1 MAIESGAI
9 SPLSASST
17 STLNEKHEEALVD
30 KLAPHSSVSPST
42 PPNVSLV
49 TSASTIIESLASRHS
64 SSVFIYD
71 TAKQAGVGHLTKVWS
86 SRHNA
91 SHVVEMQ
98 SRPGS
103 GLIIAGRLGQSS
115 STHAG
120 KGGILSAYTNP
131 EGLAQMI
138 PTLVSFPV
146 PTAAGRLVVQVPGVS
161 SIRPS
166 LQLTPS
172 LATVSSSLSIL
183 PDTFAVILSSTPKE
197 SVDLASVSYAASDK
211 HVIHIFDQYASA
223 RETRRIT
230 YPHLL
235 NGSDTLEKALATA
248 GYSHFDYA
256 GSATASIILVALA
269 GPLGSALGVLA
280 RHLPNVGVITVRVL
294 RPWSPEAFNKVVP
307 HSAKVIHVL
316 SDSLHEGSANALFED
331 VFGASLEREGHAP
344 SIHDHGIT
352 PTTLSELIH
361 SPAGLKK
368 FVSRI
373 AGTGAGVLSA
383 HLVPTTL
390 KKLLFVGT
398 PGVPLSTLPDVVA
411 HSFMT
416 HPSIE
421 ARLLTDYDAFSQAG
435 GMTVS
440 RLFLTSRDTPEVDEL
455 PANIILPFGGEK
467 DQGTTDFVAISD
479 DSLVKTHHVFK
490 ASRPHSFVLLF
501 SKWSTEE
508 VLANL
513 PTASLELIREKSL
526 CLYVLNSHATAAE
539 LLKPKAREAESRQA
553 MENVLAHLAFLRIY
567 VGTSCTLQSLEKVA
581 RGLFGEKVG
590 SVCIPEI
597 VAMLW
602 ENILQV
608 KVSPTPTAAE
618 ESCPGAQDVES
629 LKPLRSFEINCVEL
643 DSTRGAEN
651 DGQQFSAMGS
661 IQDAAK
667 HIVFKEAFGLPST
680 KPSEVDT
687 TDQHPSLRPD
697 LEDRTFLVKC
707 AVNRRLTPTTYDR
720 NVFHLEFDTA
730 GTGLKYEI
738 GEALGVHGWNDEAE
752 VKDFCRWYGL
762 DPDAIVSI
770 PVPASHRPT
779 SRNVPL
785 RHTRTVFQALQQQI
799 DIFGK
804 PPKSFYSSLA
814 EHAKTKPHQMALRF
828 IGAAEGAD
836 TLKKLTEVDT
846 VSFAEVLAMF
856 DSARPDFAALCD
868 LVGDIKPRHYS
879 IASAQSAV
887 GDRVDLL
894 VVTVDWVTPSGSP
907 RYGQCTRYLA
917 GLKVGQ
923 QVTVSIKP
931 SVMKL
936 PPDNMQ
942 PIVMAGLGTG
952 AAPFR
957 AFIQH
962 RAHLAAQ
969 KVPIGPLIYYFGS
982 RHRSQEY
989 LYGEELEAYIDGGII
1004 THAGFAFSRDQKKK
1018 IYIQHK
1024 MLEDGKML
1032 AEMLG
1037 ELEDASATN
1046 RKAKGVFYLCG
1057 PTWPVPDV
1065 YEALLGALGEYGGYS
1080 REAAAEHI
1088 ENLKEEERYVLE
1100 VY

>member
-1 MAIESGAI
+1 MAIETGAI
-9 SPLSASST
+9 SPRSASST
-17 STLNEKHEEALVD
+17 ST
-30 KLAPHSSVSPST
+30 
-42 PPNVSLV
+42 SLV
-49 TSASTIIESLASRHS
+49 TNASAIIESLASRHS
-64 SSVFIYD
+64 STVFIYD
-71 TAKQAGVGHLTKVWS
+71 TAKQYGIGHLTKVWS
-86 SRHNA
+86 QQAGSAHA
-91 SHVVEMQ
+91 SNVVEMQ
-98 SRPGS
+98 SRAGS
-103 GLIIAGRLGQSS
+103 GLIMAGRLGQSS

-131 EGLAQMI
+131 GGLAQMI

-146 PTAAGRLVVQVPGVS
+146 PTAAGRLVIQVPAIS

-166 LQLTPS
+166 LELTPS
-172 LATVSSSLSIL
+172 LAAISSALTLL
-183 PDTFAVILSSTPKE
+183 PDTFAVILSATAKE
-197 SVDLASVSYAASDK
+197 AVELASVSYAISDK
-211 HVIHIFDQYASA
+211 HVVHVFDQYATA
-223 RETRRIT
+223 RETRRIE
-230 YPHLL
+230 YPQLPFVG
-235 NGSDTLEKALATA
+235 GSTTLEQALGDT
-248 GYSHFDYA
+248 GYSYFDYT
-256 GSATASIILVALA
+256 GSATASVVLVALA
-269 GPLGSALGVLA
+269 GPLSSGLKVLA
-280 RHLPNVGVITVRVL
+280 RHLPDVGVVTVRVL
-294 RPWSPEAFNKVVP
+294 RPWSAKAF
-307 HSAKVIHVL
+307 HKVIPAGARIVHVL
-316 SDSLHEGSANALFED
+316 SDAIHHGSVSPLFED
-331 VFGASLEREGHAP
+331 VFGTFLEQGGNHPTVHNHDVAPHTLLKLINSPRE
-344 SIHDHGIT
+344 
-352 PTTLSELIH
+352 LQ
-361 SPAGLKK
+361 K
-368 FVSRI
+368 FVSGITR
-373 AGTGAGVLSA
+373 TGSGALSA
-383 HLVPTTL
+383 PALVPATL
-390 KKLLFVGT
+390 KKLLFMGT
-398 PGVPLSTLPDVVA
+398 PNVPLSTLPDVVA
-411 HSFMT
+411 HSFMS

-435 GMTVS
+435 GMIAS
-440 RLFLTSRDTPEVDEL
+440 RLFLTSKDTAANANVVSEL
-455 PANIILPFGGEK
+455 PPNIILPFGVEE
-467 DQGTTDFVAISD
+467 DEGTADFVAISD
-479 DSLVKTHHVFK
+479 ESLVKTHTVFK

-501 SKWSTEE
+501 SRWSTEE

-513 PTASLELIREKSL
+513 PIASLELIRQKSL
-526 CLYVLNSHATAAE
+526 CLYVLNSNATAAE

-567 VGTSCTLQSLEKVA
+567 VGTSCTLSSLEKVA
-581 RGLFGEKVG
+581 RGLFGEGVG
-590 SVCIPEI
+590 SVGIGEI
-597 VAMLW
+597 VGLLW
-602 ENILQV
+602 ESILQV
-608 KVSPTPTAAE
+608 KVPPTPTKVE
-618 ESCPGAQDVES
+618 ESCQEVEP
-629 LKPLRSFEINCVEL
+629 LKPLRSFEVNCVEL

-651 DGQQFSAMGS
+651 DGHQVSTMGT

-667 HIVFKEAFGLPST
+667 QIVFREAFGLPPTKST
-680 KPSEVDT
+680 QVDPT
-687 TDQHPSLRPD
+687 VQHPSLRPD
-697 LEDRTFLVKC
+697 LEDRTFLVSC
-707 AVNRRLTPTTYDR
+707 AVNRRLTPLTYDR
-720 NVFHLEFDTA
+720 NVFHLEFDTT

-752 VKDFCRWYGL
+752 VHDFCQWYGL

-770 PVPASHRPT
+770 PVPSSHRPT
-779 SRNVPL
+779 LNGVPL

-804 PPKSFYSSLA
+804 PPKAFYSNLA
-814 EHAKTKPHQMALRF
+814 EHAKTKEHQMALRF
-828 IGAAEGAD
+828 IGAAEGSD

-856 DSARPDFAALCD
+856 DSARPDFAVLCD

-894 VVTVDWVTPSGSP
+894 VVTVDWVTPSSSP

-923 QVTVSIKP
+923 KVTVSIKP

-962 RAHLAAQ
+962 RARLAEQ
-969 KVPIGPLIYYFGS
+969 NIPIGPLVYYFGS

-989 LYGEELEAYIDGGII
+989 LYGEELEAYIASGII

-1018 IYIQHK
+1018 IYIQNK

-1037 ELEDASATN
+1037 DAQETDASNA
-1046 RKAKGVFYLCG
+1046 KAKGVFYLCG

-1065 YEALLGALGEYGGYS
+1065 YEALLGALGEYGGYT
-1080 REAAAEHI
+1080 REAAMEHI